1 MAHQVLRVNINPRL
15 KLMHIAIKT
24 MPLVSLRDAE
34 PPVSLVPRIIFLN
47 MDSLFALSANSKEAM
62 EVWQR
67 RGHHFKNTS
76 QGGRTYLYKCNV

>member
-47 MDSLFALSANSKEAM
+47 MDSLFALGANSKEAM
-62 EVWQR
+62 EERQR
-67 RGHHFKNTS
+67 RGHHFKNIP
-76 QGGRTYLYKCNV
+76 QGRGGGHTYI

>member
-67 RGHHFKNTS
+67 RGHPFEHTA
-76 QGGRTYLYKCNV
+76 GGKDIPIYRL